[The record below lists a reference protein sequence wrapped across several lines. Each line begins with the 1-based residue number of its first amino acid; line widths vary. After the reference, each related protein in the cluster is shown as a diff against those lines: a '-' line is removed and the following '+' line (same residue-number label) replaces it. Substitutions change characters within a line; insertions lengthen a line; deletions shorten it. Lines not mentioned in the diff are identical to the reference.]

1 MSVEGTFKDSP
12 ISDILQWIDSA
23 RKTGILFLESG
34 KQEIKI
40 FFSGGKVLWA
50 EDNVRNPEMRL
61 GIILMETGKIDQSQL
76 NEALARQKKTEQL
89 LGVVLLEMGY
99 LKGLELER
107 AMQRQVIETASSV
120 LQWND
125 GRYRFSS
132 HRDLNIDER
141 LVEPISVPVLLSD
154 GIGLGE
160 RRESIEEEIPSLGN
174 PLERSPGDEVEKE
187 RLAEWVPEGSSW
199 GKGSPWEMHEGKPI
213 VSPSQGG
220 SPKIV
225 PIGVSAIVLLLIL
238 FQVVILRSD
247 VRVLIPLS
255 FSGENKVAL
264 AKAYQAKFEV
274 EGWSEAV
281 RHFYAQQGVLPRS
294 LEELKAREKG
304 MGLRERDPWGRTYR
318 YQSED
323 RTFRIVSLGADALK
337 GTADDIQG
345 GESSQ

>member
-1 MSVEGTFKDSP
+1 MSVEGTFQDSP
-12 ISDILQWIDSA
+12 ISDILQWIDSG

-40 FFSGGKVLWA
+40 FFSRGKVLWA
-50 EDNVRNPEMRL
+50 EDNLRNPEMRL
-61 GIILMETGKIDQSQL
+61 GIILTETCKIDQSQL

-99 LKGLELER
+99 IKGLELER
-107 AMQRQVIETASSV
+107 ALQRQVIETASSV

-132 HRDLNIDER
+132 HRDLDIDER

-154 GIGLGE
+154 GMGMGE
-160 RRESIEEEIPSLGN
+160 GRESIEEEIPSAGS
-174 PLERSPGDEVEKE
+174 PPERSPGDEVEKE
-187 RLAEWVPEGSSW
+187 GLAEWVPGESSW
-199 GKGSPWEMHEGKPI
+199 GKGSPWEIQEGKPV
-213 VSPSQGG
+213 VSPSRGG

-225 PIGVSAIVLLLIL
+225 PIGVSAMGLLLIL

-247 VRVLIPLS
+247 VRALIPLS
-255 FSGENKVAL
+255 SSGENKVAL
-264 AKAYQAKFEV
+264 AKAYQAKFEI

-281 RHFYAQQGVLPRS
+281 FHFCAQQGFLPRS

-304 MGLRERDPWGRTYR
+304 MDLRERDPWGRTYR

-323 RTFRIVSLGADALK
+323 RTFRIISWGADGLR
-337 GTADDIQG
+337 GTADDIEG
-345 GESSQ
+345 GEPS